1 MQNTRPYSVG
11 VIQATRSC
19 FHALL
24 HRGAAALVALA
35 LLAILPAPASAQ
47 SNTAGALVGKAK
59 AGSLV
64 TAEQVGTG
72 AKRSVAAEA
81 DGTFRI
87 GALPTGTYKVTYT
100 DASGK
105 SRTEPA
111 DVSLGTSTEVGGD
124 VVRIDKYVVSAGSI
138 NPVDFRSTEAV
149 TVLNEKQIAL
159 LPVARDP

>member
-1 MQNTRPYSVG
+1 MTSGAFGSMNPT
-11 VIQATRSC
+11 IRS
-19 FHALL
+19 
-24 HRGAAALVALA
+24 
-35 LLAILPAPASAQ
+35 AILPAPASAQ

-105 SRTEPA
+105 SRTESA

-149 TVLNEKQIAL
+149 IRGEAVSRDQRWGDRRE
-159 LPVARDP
+159 VAAH